1 VDTKGFKVGDR
12 VRASFSI
19 VGNITRFEKER
30 FGVVAVLNTGEYYTR
45 KVPVDNLR
53 AA

>member
-1 VDTKGFKVGDR
+1 MDTQGFKVGDR

-19 VGNITRFEKER
+19 VGTIVRFEKKQY
-30 FGVVAVLNTGEYYTR
+30 GVVAVLNTGEYYNRTA
-45 KVPVDNLR
+45 PVSALT